1 MPLISHQRPEYEVG
15 TPCKLG
21 IDEAGR
27 GAFLGAMV
35 YGCAYWPIVEDEACI
50 AMGFDGA
57 QRRGTRHLFADAP
70 HPAPAVAHTH
80 AHTRRLKGA
89 HGGAP
94 RGAL

>member
-1 MPLISHQRPEYEVG
+1 MPLIAHSQPAYAPG

-35 YGCAYWPIVEDEACI
+35 YGCAYWPIAEDAACI

-57 QRRGTRHLFADAP
+57 RLARGRRARTLARAAP
-70 HPAPAVAHTH
+70 HSAP
-80 AHTRRLKGA
+80 TRALTPSQT
-89 HGGAP
+89 P
-94 RGAL
+94 RR

>member
-1 MPLISHQRPEYEVG
+1 MPLIAHHRPEFVPG

-35 YGCAYWPIVEDEACI
+35 YGCAYWPIEEDAACI

-57 QRRGTRHLFADAP
+57 PLRRERVVGPFLSRSLPSRPPPTP
-70 HPAPAVAHTH
+70 
-80 AHTRRLKGA
+80 RRLEGT
-89 HGGAP
+89 HGGTP
-94 RGAL
+94 